1 MKELEI
7 IYKILNALRK
17 AMDIE
22 EPSVFPITADGLKI
36 SEAKWARLMKMLHDN
51 GYIEG
56 IVVIE
61 VDNAPYPH
69 IALDNPAI
77 TLKGLEYLEENSIM
91 KKPANAA
98 SGVIGAVGSIK

>member
-36 SEAKWARLMKMLHDN
+36 SEAKWARLMKMLCDN
-51 GYIEG
+51 GYIADQILPKTSAKKLLSGSVLPECIPFG
-56 IVVIE
+56 ISAMRLFFSRFRVI
-61 VDNAPYPH
+61 
-69 IALDNPAI
+69 
-77 TLKGLEYLEENSIM
+77 S
-91 KKPANAA
+91 
-98 SGVIGAVGSIK
+98 

>member
-36 SEAKWARLMKMLHDN
+36 NEAKWARLMKMLCDN
-51 GYIEG
+51 GYIA
-56 IVVIE
+56 
-61 VDNAPYPH
+61 D
-69 IALDNPAI
+69 
-77 TLKGLEYLEENSIM
+77 
-91 KKPANAA
+91 
-98 SGVIGAVGSIK
+98 